1 MENGKRFEPSEV
13 ILQAISDGYWDWNL
27 KTNEVFYS
35 KEWKAMLGYTEEDF
49 ATNSLSV
56 WDGLVHPDDREAVYQ
71 MISDHIHGKTPF
83 YSSEQRLRCKNGNYK
98 WVLDRGRVIEWNA
111 AGEPSRMIGTHID
124 IDTFKQ
130 METKIAS
137 NEQRFRTIVEDQGEQ
152 ICRYYPDGTITFAN
166 AAYGRFVGEAPEALT
181 GQSIYRF
188 VFPEDITK
196 LQESINALTEE
207 NPFLENENRA
217 LRGDG
222 QIRWTRW
229 RNHLL
234 ASSLAGVTE
243 IQSVGE
249 DITDARNLLTQTM
262 LRRKFE
268 QLVSTLIARF
278 TSYKPDTID
287 EIINQALA
295 EVGEALQ
302 VDRAYVFRFDLE
314 KDTMSNTHEWCADG
328 IEPEI
333 DILQNLPLDS
343 FPWWVKQLR
352 EKKQLIVRTLDDFP
366 ADASIERAVL
376 EAQGIQSLIVI
387 PVEVLGRDFIGFMGF
402 DAVKQAR
409 DWDEDLLMALKVLAE
424 AIANSIQAYEAEQQI
439 RINEA
444 RERLFIESMPALIL
458 KLAPDGKVLDFISGL
473 TGVLSKYV
481 AIHQPKVG
489 WKLSEFFPETIADL
503 LQIAL
508 DKCNV
513 NEQGASCEFD
523 LDVFEVK
530 ATLEAHFANLNK
542 EEAVVVIQD
551 ISEKKRLEQQK
562 SDFINNATH
571 EMRTPLTTILLMLD
585 LLEKNNIFLKDSQ
598 YWQVLKGEVTR
609 EKMLIEQLLSVSR
622 IEKGG
627 YTVSQRNLDLVE
639 SIRDAVKILE
649 PQANGKGIAIQLN
662 LPSEPVYVVGD
673 SNAFQV
679 IFTNLLSNAIKFT
692 EDATEIGVDV
702 KVEFPEVKVAFW
714 DHGIGIPEEDLP
726 RIFDRFSRGSNA
738 IADEIQGSGIGLF
751 IVRHLMQTFG
761 GDVSIDSKICA
772 GTRVNLTFPALQ
784 KI

>member
-1 MENGKRFEPSEV
+1 LENDIRFEPSEV
-13 ILQAISDGYWDWNL
+13 ILQAVSDGYWDWNL

-35 KEWKAMLGYTEEDF
+35 KEWKAMLGYTEEELE
-49 ATNSLSV
+49 TNSPSV
-56 WDGLVHPDDREAVYQ
+56 WDALVHPDDREAVYQ
-71 MISDHIHGKTPF
+71 LISDHLHGKTPN
-83 YSSEQRLRCKNGNYK
+83 YRSEQRLRCKDGNYK
-98 WVLDRGRVIEWNA
+98 WVLDRGRVIEWND
-111 AGEPSRMIGTHID
+111 AGEPSRMIGTHTD
-124 IDTFKQ
+124 IDVFKQ
-130 METKIAS
+130 METKLAS
-137 NEQRFRTIVEDQGEQ
+137 NEQRFRTIVEDQNEQ
-152 ICRYYPDGTITFAN
+152 ICRYHPDGTITFAN
-166 AAYGRFVGEAPEALT
+166 TAYSRFVGESPEALI

-188 VFPEDITK
+188 VFPEDITN
-196 LQESINALTEE
+196 LQASINALNAEI
-207 NPFLENENRA
+207 PFFENENRA
-217 LRGDG
+217 LRSDG
-222 QIRWTRW
+222 QVRWTRW

-234 ASSLAGVTE
+234 AGSQTGATE

-249 DITDARNLLTQTM
+249 DITDARNLLTQTIV
-262 LRRKFE
+262 RRKFE
-268 QLVSTLIARF
+268 QLVATLIARF

-302 VDRAYVFRFDLE
+302 VDRAYVFRFNLE
-314 KDTMSNTHEWCADG
+314 NDTMSNTHEWCSDG

-333 DILQNLPLDS
+333 DTLQNLPLKS
-343 FPWWVKQLR
+343 FPWWIKQLQ
-352 EKKQLIVRTLDDFP
+352 ENKHLILRTLDDFP
-366 ADASIERAVL
+366 AEASTERAVI

-409 DWDEDLLMALKVLAE
+409 DWDDDLLIALKVLGDV
-424 AIANSIQAYEAEQQI
+424 IGNTIQAYEAEQQI
-439 RINEA
+439 RNNEA

-458 KLAPDGKVLDFISGL
+458 KLAPDGRVLDFISGL
-473 TGVLSKYV
+473 TGVLSQYV

-489 WKLSEFFPETIADL
+489 WNLSEFFPETIAEL

-508 DKCNV
+508 EKCNV
-513 NEQGASCEFD
+513 NKQGASCEFD

-530 ATLEAHFANLNK
+530 ATLEAHFASLNK

-585 LLEKNNIFLKDSQ
+585 LLEKNNAFLKNSQ

-639 SIRDAVKILE
+639 SIHEAVKILE
-649 PQANGKGIAIQLN
+649 PQANGKGIEIQLN
-662 LPSEPVYVVGD
+662 LPAEPVYVVGD
-673 SNAFQV
+673 TNAFQV

-702 KVEFPEVKVAFW
+702 VVKFPEVKVAFW

-726 RIFDRFSRGSNA
+726 RIFERFSRGSNA

-761 GDVSIDSKICA
+761 GDVAIESKICA
-772 GTRVNLTFPALQ
+772 GTRVTLTFPSLQ